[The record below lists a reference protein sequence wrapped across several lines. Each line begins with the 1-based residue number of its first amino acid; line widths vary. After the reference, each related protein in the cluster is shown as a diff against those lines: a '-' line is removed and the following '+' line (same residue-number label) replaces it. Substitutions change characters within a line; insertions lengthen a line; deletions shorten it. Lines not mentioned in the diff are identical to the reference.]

1 MKLAFSNNGVW
12 LQQRRP
18 HFRTRHCVTFA
29 LAVTA
34 GVFLGFTA
42 EAGLVN
48 GGMEEPF
55 VAVEAAPGS
64 GTKSAI
70 GGEVAS
76 GWQDNSA
83 WADVDVHYK
92 RDTETV
98 KAGISSQRIEI
109 GAVRE
114 GHVNFIQRISVEKN
128 RAYKCT
134 LWLKGSS
141 FRAAELLVREREEP
155 WKTYFS
161 KKLLIS
167 PEWCSFTLSWIASK
181 TGEVLLMLSFP
192 GKTEIPVTIWLD
204 EVEWK
209 DMGTAGTNAPPT
221 EGNLLAN
228 SSFEAGLGG
237 GWNVALREFRRLGT
251 AIRSEYADHQA
262 VTDPAV
268 ASDGKCSIRVEIP
281 DARAAI
287 ITSPWVPYHFN
298 RAHTA
303 SIALK
308 ASADTEVE
316 MYLEGA
322 PQSNKKVRVGP
333 EWKVYSTSA
342 VLPYGDKTRLVVK
355 CWPEQQT
362 VLWFDAA
369 RIEERASASPQYS
382 APFPV
387 ELAFRHTT
395 PGGIFFDGEDAR
407 IGLEAAGNMP
417 DGARLQLEVDDLLA
431 GVRPLPG
438 SALPLQEI
446 TIKPD
451 PSRPRGIFKLRG
463 QVVSA
468 DGKPLSAPVD
478 KIFARVPRPRKLDPE
493 KSFFGT
499 QTPLTPELVSMAQA
513 LGFRW
518 LRLHDGTNPTKWR
531 YVEEKQGEFQ
541 FCDEGIDA
549 AKAAGF
555 SILGMLDGAPPWA
568 SKKPRGLV
576 NYESIYNQ
584 PDKPGALDD
593 WSEYVRRTVSHF
605 KDRIHHW
612 EIWNEPWAANFF
624 SGTPEELGEIIK
636 RGYQAAK
643 EVDPGCFIISANS
656 VAHSNASDKWTPAV
670 LKSIGTGF
678 FDALSVHDYNP
689 ALYGG
694 KISPPEST
702 AAKFSTMMRE
712 VGQPKPIW
720 NTEGGPGES
729 LSWYWADKESLPLV
743 RQQMAH
749 IVRFDVTQMSAG
761 IPHFFY
767 YSFYHPNEFQVKGF
781 GALEQ
786 DRSVRPVLV
795 ASAVLARLVD
805 GAKCHGRVEMQEGI
819 EAYRFSQNDGSAVT
833 VIWSADGKNHV
844 VKIPEGV
851 RVLDIVG
858 NPVSAEALEVAD
870 EPLYLVSAKPAKK
883 SE

>member
-1 MKLAFSNNGVW
+1 MKSIGRP
-12 LQQRRP
+12 LQFRAS
-18 HFRTRHCVTFA
+18 HFVTKGLVA
-29 LAVTA
+29 AVTA
-34 GVFLGFTA
+34 GFFMMFPA
-42 EAGLVN
+42 EAGLIN
-48 GGMEEPF
+48 GGMEAPF
-55 VAVEAAPGS
+55 VPVEAKPGS
-64 GTKSAI
+64 TSKSTI

-76 GWQDNSA
+76 GWMDNSA
-83 WADVDVHYK
+83 WADVDVHYE

-98 KAGISSQRIEI
+98 KAGLSSQRIKI
-109 GAVRE
+109 GSVRE
-114 GHVNFIQRISVEKN
+114 GQVNFTQRISVQKN
-128 RAYKCT
+128 HAYKCT
-134 LWLKGSS
+134 LWFKGSS
-141 FRAAELLVREREEP
+141 FRAAELLVRERDEP
-155 WKTYFS
+155 WKSYLS
-161 KKLLIS
+161 KSILIS
-167 PEWCSFTLSWIASK
+167 PEWRSFTLSGIAPK

-192 GKTEIPVTIWLD
+192 GKTEIPVTLWLD

-209 DMGTAGTNAPPT
+209 DMGTAESDAPPT

-251 AIRSEYADHQA
+251 AIRSEFADHQP
-262 VTDPAV
+262 VTDSAD
-268 ASDGKCSIRVEIP
+268 ASDGKSSIRVDIP

-298 RAHTA
+298 RAHTG
-303 SIALK
+303 SIAMK
-308 ASADTEVE
+308 ASTDAEVE

-322 PQSNKKVRVGP
+322 PQSNKRVQVGT
-333 EWKVYSTSA
+333 EWNVYSTSA

-369 RIEERASASPQYS
+369 RLEESASASPHYS

-387 ELAFRHTT
+387 ELAFRPTT
-395 PGGIFFDGEDAR
+395 PGGIVFDGEDAR
-407 IGLEAAGNMP
+407 IGVEVAGKMP
-417 DGARLQLEVDDLLA
+417 EGARLRLEVDDLLA
-431 GVRPLPG
+431 GVSQLPD
-438 SALPLQEI
+438 SVLPVHEL

-451 PSRPRGIFKLRG
+451 SSRPRGIFKLRG
-463 QVVSA
+463 QVVST
-468 DGKPLSAPVD
+468 DGKPLSAPVER
-478 KIFARVPRPRKLDPE
+478 IFARVPRPRDLSPE

-499 QTPLTPELVSMAQA
+499 HTPLTPELVSMVRA

-518 LRLHDGTNPTKWR
+518 VRLHDGSNPTKWR

-541 FCDEGIDA
+541 FCDEGVDA
-549 AKAAGF
+549 AKAAGL

-568 SKKPRGLV
+568 SKKPRGLLG
-576 NYESIYNQ
+576 YESIYNQ
-584 PDKPGALDD
+584 PDKPGALDA
-593 WSEYVRRTVSHF
+593 WSEYVRTTVSHF

-643 EVDPGCFIISANS
+643 DVDPQSYIISANS
-656 VAHSNASDKWTPAV
+656 VAHSNASDTWTPAV
-670 LKSIGTGF
+670 LKSIGTEF

-694 KISPPEST
+694 KTSPPEAT
-702 AAKFSTMMRE
+702 VAKFSAMMRE

-749 IVRFDVTQMSAG
+749 IVRFDVTQIAAG
-761 IPHFFY
+761 VPHFFY
-767 YSFYHPNEFQVKGF
+767 YSFYHPNEIQVKGF

-795 ASAVLARLVD
+795 ASAVLASLVD
-805 GAKCHGRVEMQEGI
+805 GAKCHGRVELQEGI
-819 EAYRFSQNDGSAVT
+819 EAYRFSQKDGSNVT
-833 VIWSADGKNHV
+833 VIWSADGKKREV
-844 VKIPEGV
+844 TIPGQV
-851 RVLDIVG
+851 RAMDIAG
-858 NPVSAEALEVAD
+858 NPVSGETLEVGD
-870 EPLYLVSAKPAKK
+870 EPFYLVSEKQARK

>member
-1 MKLAFSNNGVW
+1 MNFPSYHNSVW
-12 LQQRRP
+12 LQQGPFRARR
-18 HFRTRHCVTFA
+18 FVTKA
-29 LAVTA
+29 LAAAVVA
-34 GVFLGFTA
+34 SFLMMLSAAA
-42 EAGLVN
+42 ELIN

-55 VAVEAAPGS
+55 VPIEAQPGS
-64 GTKSAI
+64 GSKSTI
-70 GGEVAS
+70 GGEVAN

-98 KAGISSQRIEI
+98 KAGLSSQRIEI
-109 GAVRE
+109 GSIR
-114 GHVNFIQRISVEKN
+114 GGQVNLIQRISVEKDH
-128 RAYKCT
+128 AYKCT

-141 FRAAELLVREREEP
+141 FRAADILVREREKP
-155 WKTYFS
+155 WKSYFS
-161 KKLLIS
+161 KSILVS
-167 PEWCSFTLSWIASK
+167 PEWCSFTLSGIAPK

-192 GKTEIPVTIWLD
+192 GKTEIPVTLWLD

-209 DMGTAGTNAPPT
+209 DMGTAGADAPPT

-237 GWNVALREFRRLGT
+237 GWNVALREFSRLGT
-251 AIRSEYADHQA
+251 AIRSEFADHQA
-262 VTDPAV
+262 VTDSAD
-268 ASDGKCSIRVEIP
+268 ASDGKCSIRIDIP

-308 ASADTEVE
+308 ASQPAEVE

-322 PQSNKKVRVGP
+322 PQSNKRVRVGP

-342 VLPYGDKTRLVVK
+342 VLPYSDKTRLVVK

-369 RIEERASASPQYS
+369 RIEERASASPQYT

-387 ELAFRHTT
+387 ELAFRPMT
-395 PGGIFFDGEDAR
+395 PGSIFFDGEDAR
-407 IGLEAAGNMP
+407 IGVEVAGTMSE
-417 DGARLQLEVDDLLA
+417 GARLRLEVDDLLT
-431 GVRPLPG
+431 GVSHLPD
-438 SALPLQEI
+438 SALPVQEL

-451 PSRPRGIFKLRG
+451 PTRPRGIFKLRG

-468 DGKPLSAPVD
+468 DGKPVSAPVE
-478 KIFARVPRPRKLDPE
+478 KVFARVPRPRKIDPE

-499 QTPLTPELVSMAQA
+499 QTPLTPELISMARA

-541 FCDEGIDA
+541 FCDEGINA
-549 AKAAGF
+549 AKATGF
-555 SILGMLDGAPPWA
+555 SLLGMLDGAPPWT

-584 PDKPGALDD
+584 PDKPGALDA
-593 WSEYVRRTVSHF
+593 WSEYVRTTVSHF
-605 KDRIHHW
+605 KGRINHW

-643 EVDPGCFIISANS
+643 EVDPQCFIISANS

-670 LKSIGTGF
+670 LKSIGTEF

-694 KISPPEST
+694 EISPPEST
-702 AAKFSTMMRE
+702 VAKFSAMMRE

-729 LSWYWADKESLPLV
+729 LSWYWADQESLPLV

-749 IVRFDVTQMSAG
+749 IVRFDVTQMAAG
-761 IPHFFY
+761 IPRFFY
-767 YSFYHPNEFQVKGF
+767 YSFYHPSEIQTKGF

-795 ASAVLARLVD
+795 ASAVLASLVD

-819 EAYRFSQNDGSAVT
+819 EAYRFSQKDGSTVT
-833 VIWSADGKNHV
+833 AIWSRDGKKHLA
-844 VKIPEGV
+844 KIPEHV

-858 NPVSAEALEVAD
+858 NPVPAEALEVGD
-870 EPLYLVSAKPAKK
+870 EPFYLVSEKAAKK
-883 SE
+883 SG

>member
-1 MKLAFSNNGVW
+1 MTKVLA
-12 LQQRRP
+12 
-18 HFRTRHCVTFA
+18 A
-29 LAVTA
+29 AVTA
-34 GVFLGFTA
+34 GFFMVLPA
-42 EAGLVN
+42 KAGPVN
-48 GGMEEPF
+48 GGMEDPF
-55 VAVEAAPGS
+55 VPVQALPGGAS
-64 GTKSAI
+64 KSTI
-70 GGEVAS
+70 GGEIAN

-98 KAGISSQRIEI
+98 KAGLSSQRIEI
-109 GAVRE
+109 GSVRE
-114 GHVNFIQRISVEKN
+114 GQVNFIQRVSVEKDH
-128 RAYKCT
+128 AYKCT
-134 LWLKGSS
+134 LWMKGSS
-141 FRAAELLVREREEP
+141 FRAAELLVREREKP
-155 WKTYFS
+155 WKSYFS
-161 KKLLIS
+161 KRILVP
-167 PEWCSFTLSWIASK
+167 PEWCSFTLSGIVPK
-181 TGEVLLMLSFP
+181 TGEVVLMLSFP
-192 GKTEIPVTIWLD
+192 GKTEIPVTLWLD

-209 DMGTAGTNAPPT
+209 DMGTAGADAPPT

-237 GWNVALREFRRLGT
+237 GWNVALREFSRLGT
-251 AIRSEYADHQA
+251 AIRSEFADHQA
-262 VTDPAV
+262 VTDSAD
-268 ASDGKCSIRVEIP
+268 ASDGKCSIRIDIP

-308 ASADTEVE
+308 ASQPAEVE

-322 PQSNKKVRVGP
+322 PQSNKRVRVGP

-342 VLPYGDKTRLVVK
+342 VLPYSDKTRLVVK

-369 RIEERASASPQYS
+369 RIEERASASPQYT

-387 ELAFRHTT
+387 ELAFRPMT
-395 PGGIFFDGEDAR
+395 PGSIFFDGEDAR
-407 IGLEAAGNMP
+407 IGVEVAGTMSE
-417 DGARLQLEVDDLLA
+417 GARLRLEVDDLLT
-431 GVRPLPG
+431 GVSHLPD
-438 SALPLQEI
+438 SALPVQEL

-451 PSRPRGIFKLRG
+451 PTRPRGIFKLRG

-468 DGKPLSAPVD
+468 DGKPVSAPVE
-478 KIFARVPRPRKLDPE
+478 KVFARVPRPRKIDPE

-499 QTPLTPELVSMAQA
+499 QTPLTPELISMARA

-541 FCDEGIDA
+541 FCDEGINA
-549 AKAAGF
+549 AKATGF
-555 SILGMLDGAPPWA
+555 SLLGMLDGAPPWT

-584 PDKPGALDD
+584 PDKPGALDA
-593 WSEYVRRTVSHF
+593 WSEYVRTTVSHF
-605 KDRIHHW
+605 KGRINHW

-643 EVDPGCFIISANS
+643 EVDPQCFIISANS

-670 LKSIGTGF
+670 LKSIGTEF

-694 KISPPEST
+694 EISPPEST
-702 AAKFSTMMRE
+702 VAKFSAMMRE

-729 LSWYWADKESLPLV
+729 LSWYWADQESLPLV

-749 IVRFDVTQMSAG
+749 IVRFDVTQMAAG
-761 IPHFFY
+761 IPRFFY
-767 YSFYHPNEFQVKGF
+767 YSFYHPSEIQTKGF

-795 ASAVLARLVD
+795 ASAVLASLVD

-819 EAYRFSQNDGSAVT
+819 EAYRFSQKDGSTVT
-833 VIWSADGKNHV
+833 AIWSRDGKKHLA
-844 VKIPEGV
+844 KIPEHV

-858 NPVSAEALEVAD
+858 NPVPAEALEVGD
-870 EPLYLVSAKPAKK
+870 EPFYLVSEKAAKK
-883 SE
+883 SG